1 MSYSLK
7 EAILLFNRNKS
18 GVDASLLSILSNSK
32 LAEFLDGLT
41 WEYDEYYHAE
51 FVKMDNVSEKSV
63 IVSSVLDNMT
73 KLKIGDI
80 AYSKNGHILYRR
92 HPRLPLKNKE
102 IKKSF
107 TVTKRIA

>member
-1 MSYSLK
+1 M
-7 EAILLFNRNKS
+7 FNSNKS
-18 GVDASLLSILSNSK
+18 GVDSSLLSILSNSK

-41 WEYDEYYHAE
+41 WEYDDFYHAE
-51 FVKMDNVSEKSV
+51 FVKLEQISDKSV

-73 KLKIGDI
+73 RLKLGDV
-80 AYSKNGHILYRR
+80 AYSKNGHIIYRR
-92 HPRLPLKNKE
+92 HPRLPIRKKE